1 MQATEELREIIETA
15 ISMTLSRDL
24 EFTHLDSPDLPA
36 LQKKINIFIRANN
49 LTTLED
55 LIDE

>member
-1 MQATEELREIIETA
+1 MQATEELREILETA

-36 LQKKINIFIRANN
+36 LRLKINTFIRANN

>member
-1 MQATEELREIIETA
+1 
-15 ISMTLSRDL
+15 MTLSRDL

-36 LQKKINIFIRANN
+36 LRLKINTFIRANN

>member
-1 MQATEELREIIETA
+1 
-15 ISMTLSRDL
+15 MTLSRDL

-36 LQKKINIFIRANN
+36 LRKKINIFIRANN